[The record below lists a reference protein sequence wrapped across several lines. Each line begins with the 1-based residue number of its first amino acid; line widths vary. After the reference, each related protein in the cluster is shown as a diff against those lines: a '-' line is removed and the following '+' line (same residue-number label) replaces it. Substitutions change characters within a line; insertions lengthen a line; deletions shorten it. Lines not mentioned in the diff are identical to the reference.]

1 MNKVMFSAAAVIIIV
16 CVLYYFNFGIYGQ
29 LSNKTDVWAQFG
41 DYLGGVVNPVL
52 SFITIYLLIN
62 SIKLQR
68 EANSSLLD
76 EVKRQELLEEYKKFE
91 NRFFHL
97 IEYQDSNFERFH
109 IKVEV
114 TNTETDGVI
123 EDLTSGPA
131 MTYIE
136 DNIVILARSGVSK
149 DVIQDWLSDL
159 DTDDFIFSIVRR
171 FYLIVKLID
180 DYGVSRNDYYETL
193 INLTDLKI
201 ITLVS
206 IACSYY
212 DWDIVKYLKNSK
224 ILERD
229 GIREFIAHISPK
241 L

>member
-1 MNKVMFSAAAVIIIV
+1 M
-16 CVLYYFNFGIYGQ
+16 
-29 LSNKTDVWAQFG
+29 
-41 DYLGGVVNPVL
+41 
-52 SFITIYLLIN
+52 
-62 SIKLQR
+62 
-68 EANSSLLD
+68 
-76 EVKRQELLEEYKKFE
+76 
-91 NRFFHL
+91 
-97 IEYQDSNFERFH
+97 
-109 IKVEV
+109 
-114 TNTETDGVI
+114 
-123 EDLTSGPA
+123 
-131 MTYIE
+131 
-136 DNIVILARSGVSK
+136 
-149 DVIQDWLSDL
+149 
-159 DTDDFIFSIVRR
+159 FSIVRR

-180 DYGVSRNDYYETL
+180 DYGVSRNHYYETL